1 MPTNAFN
8 TGRDVSVVVIHP
20 LAGPDGRLDLGIITD
35 FDAKA
40 SYHSIKVQGLDG
52 YSRTMEVPDNGTLSF
67 SFDRTNPAMDLFCW
81 ALWRSYKDTG
91 RLPDGK
97 VYQYVSELDGSR
109 TTTEYTG
116 VAFKVDDLGSYKK
129 DSAVTQKLTGSFM
142 DAVVIK

>member
-8 TGRDVSVVVIHP
+8 TGRDVSVVVMHP

-35 FDAKA
+35 FDAKPGN
-40 SYHSIKVQGLDG
+40 HSIKVQGLDG
-52 YSRTMEVPDNGTLSF
+52 YTRTMEVPDNGMLSF
-67 SFDRTNPAMDLFCW
+67 SFERTNAAMDTFCW

-142 DAVVIK
+142 DARVV